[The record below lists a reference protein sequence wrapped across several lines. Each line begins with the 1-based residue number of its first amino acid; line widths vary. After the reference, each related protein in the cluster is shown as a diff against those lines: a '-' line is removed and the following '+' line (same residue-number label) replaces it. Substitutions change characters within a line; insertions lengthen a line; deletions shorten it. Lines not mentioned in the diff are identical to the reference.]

1 MEEENAR
8 SDETSVYLPLI
19 VQDGANIIHRH
30 PGERT
35 LRALALSDAFWAT
48 QGFPILSV
56 LPLGMEKCACSAE
69 EEAWLQQALS
79 RGALL
84 LAPCAQRGDDDLFS
98 LSLAMRHD
106 AYLVSNDRFA
116 DQKERVAGAAGCA
129 PEQVQAWL
137 DDRVIT
143 FAWAGDNFVPHP
155 LAATRAFKDARGAPP
170 ALLRTVAGAS
180 AAPGPAH
187 DGDAMAEAPTAAPP
201 APAVGGGGGG
211 AALLV
216 PIPAR
221 AAGAVIGR
229 GGATIRQ
236 IQARTGAHVD
246 VPREDDAGGASIRTV
261 VITGTPAACE
271 AARAEVLAALA
282 GGDAN
287 ALPPGHVAFHAG
299 IPDDRAGALIGK
311 GGATIRD
318 LQDRTGC
325 RVSVAATADATG
337 LRLVAITGPLPGVE
351 LAKAELEAI
360 AARR

>member
-1 MEEENAR
+1 M
-8 SDETSVYLPLI
+8 L
-19 VQDGANIIHRH
+19 DGANLIHRH

-35 LRALALSDAFWAT
+35 LRALLLADAYLSSHS
-48 QGFPILSV
+48 FPTLFV
-56 LPLGMEKCACSAE
+56 LPLSMEKVCRGAE
-69 EEAWLQQALS
+69 EDAWLNRSLLS
-79 RGALL
+79 GALL
-84 LAPCAQRGDDDLFS
+84 LAPCSSRGDDDLFS
-98 LSLAMRHD
+98 LSLAVQHN
-106 AYLVSNDRFA
+106 AFLISNDRFA
-116 DQKERVAGAAGCA
+116 DQVARVAGAAGVTA
-129 PEQVQAWL
+129 EAVQRWL
-137 DDRVIT
+137 DDKVVPY
-143 FAWAGDNFVPHP
+143 AWAGDNFVPHP

-271 AARAEVLAALA
+271 AARAEVLAAIA